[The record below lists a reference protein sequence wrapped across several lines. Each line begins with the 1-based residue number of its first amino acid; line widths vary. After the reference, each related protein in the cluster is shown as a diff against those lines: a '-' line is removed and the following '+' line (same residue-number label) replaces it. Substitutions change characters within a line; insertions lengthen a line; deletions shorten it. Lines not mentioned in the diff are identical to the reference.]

1 MNKGLS
7 QKLKEILTNARWTQE
22 QLARYLDVPQKTIN
36 LWLNKKSQPRV
47 KNEEKIN
54 EAYLDIVGRSGVD
67 ADIMVD
73 KKNQARSKKISV
85 AKILRNE
92 QLLDKLTLHL
102 TYHTNT
108 IEGSTLTLA
117 DVQEVLE
124 DDTKVLTNKT
134 AREQIEARNHKA
146 ALYFLLGEL
155 QTKGVNFRWNK
166 KLILATHLRLL
177 NSLATDAGIYRNHS
191 VRIMGTTV
199 VLANYLKVPKL
210 MDGIIKTLNT
220 PKKDVIAQIAR
231 THAVFEKIH
240 PFSDGNGRT
249 GRLIAF
255 IQALQAGLV
264 PPLVTKERKRA
275 YYKYLEVAQTKE
287 EYDLLTLF
295 IAESILFADSL
306 IKDKH
311 Q

>member
-1 MNKGLS
+1 MNKESS
-7 QKLKEILTNARWTQE
+7 QKLNEILTNACWTQE

-36 LWLNKKSQPRV
+36 LWLNNKSRPRV
-47 KNEEKIN
+47 ANEEKIN
-54 EAYLDIVGRSGVD
+54 EAYLDIVGRTDVD
-67 ADIMVD
+67 AAVLDNIN
-73 KKNQARSKKISV
+73 NQARSKKITA
-85 AKILRNE
+85 AKILRDE
-92 QLLDKLTLHL
+92 DLLDKLTLHL

-108 IEGSTLTLA
+108 IEGSTMTLA
-117 DVQEVLE
+117 DVREVLE
-124 DDTKVLTNKT
+124 DDTKVLSNKT

-146 ALYFLLGEL
+146 ALYFLLGKL
-155 QTKGVNFRWNK
+155 QGKGVEFRWSEQ
-166 KLILATHLRLL
+166 LILETHLRLL
-177 NSLATDAGIYRNHS
+177 NSLASDAGTYRNHS

-199 VLANYLKVPKL
+199 VLANHIKVPEL
-210 MDGIIKTLNT
+210 MDGLIKNLNT
-220 PKKDVIAQIAR
+220 PTKDVIGHIAH

-287 EYDLLTLF
+287 AYDLLTLF
-295 IAESILFADSL
+295 IAESILFTDSL
-306 IKDKH
+306 IEDKH
-311 Q
+311 